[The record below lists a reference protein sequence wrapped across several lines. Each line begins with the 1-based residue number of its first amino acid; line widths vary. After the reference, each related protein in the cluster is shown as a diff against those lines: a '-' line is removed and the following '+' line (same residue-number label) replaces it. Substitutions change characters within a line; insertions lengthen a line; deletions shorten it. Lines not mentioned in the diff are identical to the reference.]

1 MCNESVRGGAARDA
15 APNGAVPNGAVR
27 NELAPEEFAALSAKE
42 KKRARRWYLPDA
54 PARLAGPVIDNHT
67 HIWVPAGEGQAGGS
81 GSALTPPRGRML
93 PSEEAAAM
101 DAAGVCHAIICACE
115 VPDLLPTVAVAE
127 ADRAH
132 FSAALA
138 IHPNEAARHRGI
150 TATGPDGLA
159 QELAAHHALSLE
171 DAIGRVAEA
180 ARSSAVVAIGETGL
194 DYFRTSEEG
203 RAAQIEAFRAH
214 LALARELDLPV
225 QIHDR
230 EAHADCVEV
239 LRRDGAPSRVVFHAF
254 SGDAALA
261 ELCNQE
267 GWYGSFGGQMT
278 YPANDQLRAAFQAFD
293 PALLLAETDAPY
305 LTPVPWRGH
314 PNAPYVMAWTVRF
327 GAELRGMSEA
337 QWCAQLLENTRAV
350 YGELGA
356 AF

>member
-1 MCNESVRGGAARDA
+1 M
-15 APNGAVPNGAVR
+15 R

-81 GSALTPPRGRML
+81 GSATAAHSASASASPGRAALTPPRGRML

-101 DAAGVCHAIICACE
+101 DAAGVCHAITCACE

-159 QELAAHHALSLE
+159 QELAAHHTLSLE

-261 ELCNQE
+261 ELCTQE

-327 GAELRGMSEA
+327 GAELRGVSEA
-337 QWCAQLLENTRAV
+337 DWCAQLLENTRAV

-356 AF
+356 A

>member
-1 MCNESVRGGAARDA
+1 MRNESVRDGAARDP

-54 PARLAGPVIDNHT
+54 PARLVGPVIDNHT
-67 HIWVPAGEGQAGGS
+67 HIWVPAGE
-81 GSALTPPRGRML
+81 ALTPPRGRML

-101 DAAGVCHAIICACE
+101 DAAGVCHAITCACE

-150 TATGPDGLA
+150 TATGPDGLV
-159 QELAAHHALSLE
+159 QELAAHHTLSLE

-261 ELCNQE
+261 ELCTQE

-327 GAELRGMSEA
+327 GAELRGVSEA
-337 QWCAQLLENTRAV
+337 DWCAQLLENTRAV

-356 AF
+356 A